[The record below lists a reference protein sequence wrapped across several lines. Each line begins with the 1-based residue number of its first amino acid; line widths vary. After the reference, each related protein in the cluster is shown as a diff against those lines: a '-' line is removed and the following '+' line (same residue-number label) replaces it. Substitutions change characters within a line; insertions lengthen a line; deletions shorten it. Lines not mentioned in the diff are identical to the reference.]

1 MSEHRAK
8 RPLLRLPRRRANRQR
23 GERLW
28 FGQGRTRALMATG
41 ILFGLGATATY
52 AYWSDQGTV
61 TAGPI
66 TSGTLDMTARDSA
79 GGSDNLQGAGSNW
92 NYTAFSI
99 SDLIPSESMSK
110 TLVVRNSGN
119 APFRINATVASS
131 NNNLTS
137 GSNGL
142 QVIIFDNSTA
152 AAQTGTQAAGNRG
165 GTCTGGSQVYSG
177 YVSTTPSANLYTV
190 ATSPQLPNN
199 GDTRSYCVRAILDST
214 APNALQTK
222 STNVVITLS
231 AAQLG
236 SP

>member
-1 MSEHRAK
+1 M
-8 RPLLRLPRRRANRQR
+8 
-23 GERLW
+23 W

-52 AYWSDQGTV
+52 AYWSDSGTV

-79 GGSDNLQGAGSNW
+79 GGSDNLQGTGPNNW

-99 SDLIPSESMSK
+99 SDLIPGESMSK

-152 AAQTGTQAAGNRG
+152 GIQTGTQAGGNRG
-165 GTCTGGSQVYSG
+165 GPCSGGTQVYSG
-177 YVSTTPSANLYTV
+177 YVSTTQSANLYTV
-190 ATSPQLPNN
+190 AASPQLPNT
-199 GDTRSYCVRAILDST
+199 GDTRSYCVRAILDSSAT
-214 APNALQTK
+214 NSLQTK
-222 STNVVITLS
+222 STNVVISLS